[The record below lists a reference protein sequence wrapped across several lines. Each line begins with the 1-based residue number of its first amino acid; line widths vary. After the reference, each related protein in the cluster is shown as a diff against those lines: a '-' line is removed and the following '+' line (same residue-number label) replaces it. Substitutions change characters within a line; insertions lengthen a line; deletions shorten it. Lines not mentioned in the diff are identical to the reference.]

1 MTINERI
8 CHLRKDILKLNQT
21 DFAEA
26 IGMKQ
31 RGVSYMEQNSAT
43 VTDKTI
49 KTICL
54 VYNISEDWL
63 RNGTEPMY
71 ITEPTFSLDK
81 FVKDHGGTELELEAM
96 KAYFELDPDI
106 RKMLVK
112 HFKERL
118 TAVRDEPAET
128 TMTVEEAEAAYIKS
142 RSNHVQMTVQSA
154 LNTSADTTNPAEKES
169 INRASNQ

>member
-8 CHLRKDILKLNQT
+8 CYLRKDVLKLNQT

-31 RGVSYMEQNSAT
+31 RGVSYIEQSNAT
-43 VTDKTI
+43 VTEKTI
-49 KTICL
+49 KAICL
-54 VYNISEDWL
+54 VYNISEAWL
-63 RNGTEPMY
+63 RDGTKPMR

-81 FVKDHGGTELELEAM
+81 FVKDHGGTELELETM

-118 TAVRDEPAET
+118 TTSREEPAKP
-128 TMTVEEAEAAYIKS
+128 TMTVEETETAYIKS
-142 RSNHVQMTVQSA
+142 RSNHVQMTEQSA
-154 LNTSADTTNPAEKES
+154 LNASAYTKSSAKRRRNKTS
-169 INRASNQ
+169 R

>member
-8 CHLRKDILKLNQT
+8 RYLRKDVLKMNQT
-21 DFAEA
+21 DFAKK

-31 RGVSYMEQNSAT
+31 TSVSSFEKQGAT
-43 VTDKTI
+43 VTEQTLKS
-49 KTICL
+49 ICMSVQNL
-54 VYNISEDWL
+54 NEDWL
-63 RNGTEPMY
+63 RDGTEPMY
-71 ITEPTFSLDK
+71 IPESTFSLDK

-118 TAVRDEPAET
+118 AAVRDEPAEP

-142 RSNHVQMTVQSA
+142 RSNHAQKTAQSA
-154 LNTSADTTNPAEKES
+154 LNTSVDTESPAGS
-169 INRASNQ
+169 ANDRAANL

>member
-1 MTINERI
+1 M
-8 CHLRKDILKLNQT
+8 KLNQT

-31 RGVSYMEQNSAT
+31 RGVSGMEQNNAT

-54 VYNISEDWL
+54 VYNINEDWL
-63 RNGTEPMY
+63 RDGKDPMY

-118 TAVRDEPAET
+118 TASCEEPAET

-154 LNTSADTTNPAEKES
+154 LNTSADTTDPEEKES

>member
-1 MTINERI
+1 MTVNERI
-8 CHLRKDILKLNQT
+8 KRVRKEKGMNQKQ
-21 DFAEA
+21 FAA
-26 IGMKQ
+26 LLGVTQ
-31 RGVSYMEQNSAT
+31 SGVSYMEQSGSNVS
-43 VTDKTI
+43 DSSI
-49 KTICL
+49 KSICTMCNL
-54 VYNISEDWL
+54 NEDWL

-71 ITEPTFSLDK
+71 IQEPTFSLDK

-118 TAVRDEPAET
+118 VAVRDEPAEQ

-142 RSNHVQMTVQSA
+142 RSNHVQKTAQSA
-154 LNTSADTTNPAEKES
+154 LPITADDTRKV
-169 INRASNQ
+169 SNE

>member
-31 RGVSYMEQNSAT
+31 RGVSYIEQSSAT
-43 VTDKTI
+43 VTEKTI
-49 KTICL
+49 KAISL
-54 VYNISEDWL
+54 VYNINEDWL
-63 RNGTEPMY
+63 RDGKDPMHKQ
-71 ITEPTFSLDK
+71 EPTFSLDK
-81 FVKDHGGTELELEAM
+81 FVKDHGGTDLELEAM

-118 TAVRDEPAET
+118 NAARDKPAEP

-142 RSNHVQMTVQSA
+142 RSRNVQKTDVSA
-154 LNTSADTTNPAEKES
+154 TNITADVTETKQK
-169 INRASNQ
+169 ASNQ